1 MYVGALEARNWAGL
15 IFADGPDDGIAV
27 RLVFTTPSG
36 SRREHGDWYWMVSRG
51 GPHAPDGSYAR
62 LEFDLGADPSP
73 SSAPSA
79 STLILEWSRREDS
92 VALRATV
99 KASGRLE
106 LVGDAP
112 WGWRARWVEVVGDE
126 RAEMSDEA
134 GAPGADGWRAALGR
148 REIAAVFSAGTGR
161 RSGVAGGG
169 AAGVAAGTG
178 AIATPH
184 DSAVPVNRDET
195 STAPCDRAAPAQG
208 GGAMPA
214 PGDDVHPARILD
226 VAPGATG
233 RMAMVAAW
241 GGDPLARARGLLP
254 DADTWIDEV
263 RAEWARHRRRAAG
276 RPSPGAADS
285 ARTRPSLAGTPRA
298 THSELLE
305 SITDYLMWT
314 VLLQPETG
322 RLYTPAGRR
331 WIFPRPNARHRPPK
345 PRDPG
350 SGPGMKPDSAAT
362 PNPAPH
368 SPEPDDWTIFGW
380 DTFFNAL
387 LLATASAELA
397 WSTLLAGVESRYPN
411 GNVPNWRSRRGGTP
425 DRSQPPVGSYAALRL
440 HRIHPDRDALAA
452 AYPGLLAW
460 SDWWVADK
468 GSRPRREGLTPGLLS
483 WGSDTALVPRPEQ
496 LPEWEVGASGQ
507 QRAAWE
513 SGQDDLPLWEEAEWD
528 PDREVL
534 AMSAVDLCSYR
545 ALDLECLARI
555 ARMLGDDPTARR
567 LDASRLRLTET
578 MNLTLWSEAA
588 GMYFDEL
595 PSGRS
600 PRLAASHFLP
610 LLAGIPS
617 RRRAVRMVETL
628 RDPARFRGDWVLP
641 TISRD
646 DPAFADQQYWRGSI
660 WPPMN
665 YLVLQGLRRYGFDD
679 LAAELAWKGAE
690 MFLAD
695 RRRTGFCRE
704 NFDARTGRG
713 QGRRFQSWGPLFALG
728 ALEELDDL

>member
-1 MYVGALEARNWAGL
+1 MHVGALEARNWAGL
-15 IFADGPDDGIAV
+15 VFADGPDDGIAV
-27 RLVFTTPSG
+27 RLAFTTPSG
-36 SRREHGDWYWMVSRG
+36 DRREHGDWYWMVSRV
-51 GPHAPDGSYAR
+51 GPHAPDSSYAR
-62 LEFDLGADPSP
+62 IEFDLGADPSP

-79 STLILEWSRREDS
+79 GSLILEWSRRADAA
-92 VALRATV
+92 ALRATV
-99 KASGRLE
+99 KAPGRLA

-112 WGWRARWVEVVGDE
+112 WGWPARWIEVVGDE
-126 RAEMSDEA
+126 RAEMADA
-134 GAPGADGWRAALGR
+134 AVDRGADGWRATLGR
-148 REIAAVFSAGTGR
+148 REIAAAFSAGTGR
-161 RSGVAGGG
+161 RREAADAGAGG
-169 AAGVAAGTG
+169 VVAGTG
-178 AIATPH
+178 AITTPH
-184 DSAVPVNRDET
+184 DSAASVSRDET
-195 STAPCDRAAPAQG
+195 ATAPCNRAGPAQG
-208 GGAMPA
+208 
-214 PGDDVHPARILD
+214 DDVQPARILD
-226 VAPGATG
+226 IAQGATG
-233 RMAMVAAW
+233 RVAMVAVW
-241 GGDPLARARGLLP
+241 DGDPLARAHRLLP
-254 DADTWIDEV
+254 DADTWIDEA
-263 RAEWARHRRRAAG
+263 RADWARRRLRATA
-276 RPSPGAADS
+276 RPDPGAADS
-285 ARTRPSLAGTPRA
+285 ARARPSLAGPPRA
-298 THSELLE
+298 THSELLA
-305 SITDYLMWT
+305 SIADNLMWT

-331 WIFPRPNARHRPPK
+331 WIFPRP
-345 PRDPG
+345 G
-350 SGPGMKPDSAAT
+350 GT
-362 PNPAPH
+362 
-368 SPEPDDWTIFGW
+368 EPDDWTIFGW

-468 GSRPRREGLTPGLLS
+468 GGRPRREGLTPGLLS

-496 LPEWEVGASGQ
+496 LPEWEVGASGH

-555 ARMLGDDPTARR
+555 ARILGDGPAACR

-578 MNLTLWSEAA
+578 MNRTLWSEAA
-588 GMYFDEL
+588 GMYLDEL
-595 PSGRS
+595 PSGPS

-610 LLAGIPS
+610 LLAGIPT
-617 RRRAVRMVETL
+617 RRRAMRMLDTL

-646 DPAFADQQYWRGSI
+646 DSAFADQQYWRGSI

-679 LAAELAWKGAE
+679 LASELAWKGAQ

-728 ALEELDDL
+728 ALEELDDLYRSRTSRSPASTRAMMVPEILPLRSTR